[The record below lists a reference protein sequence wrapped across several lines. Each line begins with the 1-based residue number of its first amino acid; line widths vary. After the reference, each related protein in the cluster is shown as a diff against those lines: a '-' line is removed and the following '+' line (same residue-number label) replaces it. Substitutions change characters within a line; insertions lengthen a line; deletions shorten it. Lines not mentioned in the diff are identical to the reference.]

1 MAAGMKKLSKTFVWI
16 LMGML
21 IVGLAGFGA
30 VNFTSSSSSV
40 AQVGDEEVSIGSYVR
55 ELQREQRALQAQTG
69 QAVTMAQMSA
79 FGMDRMVLGRL
90 ISLAA
95 LDHES
100 RQLGL
105 SIGDDNLI
113 EELSAIDAFK
123 NVSGGFDREAYRF
136 ALRNA
141 GLTEKEFEDD
151 LRREAARTMVQN
163 AMLSGTKMPATLTET
178 LTSFIGAR
186 RSFSYV
192 QLNAADIALTAEAP
206 SDADLQAF
214 YEANQD
220 QFMLPETKV
229 ITYAALRPSTL
240 LDEIEVDEA
249 QLQRLFEDRADQ
261 YQVPERRLVERLV
274 FGSEDAAASAKA
286 QLETGGA
293 TFESLVEARG
303 LTLQDTDMG
312 DVAMGDLGAA
322 GTEVFATQVG
332 DVAGPLPSD
341 LGPALY
347 RVNGRLEAQI
357 TTFEDAKPELI
368 EELASDRA
376 RRLVESQAEDID
388 DMLAGGA
395 TLEELATESG
405 LELAQ
410 INWTEDTSD
419 GIAAYEAFR
428 TAAAAVTAE
437 DFPEAGFLEDGSLFA
452 LRLDDVL
459 PERPEPFADA
469 KDKVLA
475 AWQADRLAKALKD
488 QGEAVLAQAE
498 QAGGFAEGADVK
510 TEPGLTRTAYIDT
523 VPEPLV
529 SQVFTMETGDFRL
542 VQDADSAVVVRLDAI
557 LPPEQSDDMTLL
569 TQALQAQLD
578 QSLAEELFEAYV
590 QDVQARAEPRVDQQA
605 LNAAQANFQ

>member
-95 LDHES
+95 LDHEA

>member
-40 AQVGDEEVSIGSYVR
+40 AQVGEEEVSIGNYVR

-123 NVSGGFDREAYRF
+123 NVSGDFDREAYRF

-192 QLNAADIALTAEAP
+192 QLNAADLALTAEAP
-206 SDADLQAF
+206 SDEDLKAF

-274 FGSEDAAASAKA
+274 FASEDAAASAKA

-303 LTLQDTDMG
+303 LTLQDADMG
-312 DVAMGDLGAA
+312 DVTMGDLGAA
-322 GTEVFATQVG
+322 GTEVFAAQVG

-357 TTFEDAKPELI
+357 TTFEDAKPDLI

-376 RRLVESQAEDID
+376 RRLVETQAEDID

-419 GIAAYEAFR
+419 GIAAYEGFR

-488 QGEAVLAQAE
+488 QGETVLAQAE

-510 TEPGLTRTAYIDT
+510 SETGLTRTAYIDT
-523 VPEPLV
+523 VPEALV
-529 SQVFTMETGDFRL
+529 SRVFTMEVGDFRL
-542 VQDADSAVVVRLDAI
+542 VQDAESAVVVRLDAI

>member
-1 MAAGMKKLSKTFVWI
+1 MAAGMKHLSKTFVWI

-40 AQVGDEEVSIGSYVR
+40 AQVGDEEVSIGNYVR

-69 QAVTMAQMSA
+69 QAVSMSQMTA

-95 LDHES
+95 LDHEAK
-100 RQLGL
+100 QLGL
-105 SIGDDNLI
+105 SIGDENLI
-113 EELSAIDAFK
+113 EELSSIDAFQS
-123 NVSGGFDREAYRF
+123 VSGEFDRDAYRF

-141 GLTEKEFEDD
+141 GLTEKEFEED
-151 LRREAARTMVQN
+151 LRREAARTMVQG
-163 AMLSGTKMPATLTET
+163 AVLSGTKMPETLTET
-178 LTSFIGAR
+178 LTGFIGAR

-192 QLNAADIALTAEAP
+192 QLNAGNVALTAEVP
-206 SDADLQAF
+206 SEEDLQAF

-229 ITYAALRPSTL
+229 ITYAALRPSML
-240 LDEIEVDEA
+240 MDEVEIDETA
-249 QLQRLFEDRADQ
+249 LQQLFEDRSEQ

-274 FGSEDAAASAKA
+274 FADQEAAASAKA

-293 TFESLVEARG
+293 TFESVVEARG
-303 LTLQDTDMG
+303 LTLQDVDMG
-312 DVAMGDLGAA
+312 DVTMGDLGAA
-322 GTEVFATQVG
+322 GTDVFAAEVG
-332 DVAGPLPSD
+332 TVAGPLPSD

-357 TTFEDAKPELI
+357 TTFDQAEPELR
-368 EELASDRA
+368 EELASGRA
-376 RRLVESQAEDID
+376 RRLVEAQAEDID

-405 LELAQ
+405 LELVQ
-410 INWTEDTSD
+410 INWTEESSE
-419 GIAAYEAFR
+419 GIAAYEGFR
-428 TAAAAVTAE
+428 TAAAAVTAD
-437 DFPEAGFLEDGSLFA
+437 DFPEVNFLDDGSLFA
-452 LRLDDVL
+452 LRLDEVL
-459 PERPEPFADA
+459 PERPEPFAEA

-475 AWQADRLAKALKD
+475 AWQADRLANALKA
-488 QGEAVLAQAE
+488 QGEELLAQAE
-498 QAGGFAEGADVK
+498 AQDNFAEGAEVK
-510 TEPGLTRTAYIDT
+510 TETGLTRTAYIDT
-523 VPEPLV
+523 VPAELV
-529 SQVFTMETGDFRL
+529 TGVFDMELGEFRL
-542 VQDADSAVVVRLDAI
+542 VQDANSAVVVRLDAI

-578 QSLAEELFEAYV
+578 QSLAEELFQAYV

>member
-40 AQVGDEEVSIGSYVR
+40 AQVGEEEVSIGKYVR

-123 NVSGGFDREAYRF
+123 NVSGDFDREAYRF

-151 LRREAARTMVQN
+151 LRREAARTLVQN

-192 QLNAADIALTAEAP
+192 QLNAADLALTAEAP
-206 SDADLQAF
+206 SDEDLKAF

-220 QFMLPETKV
+220 HFMLPETKV

-274 FGSEDAAASAKA
+274 FASEDAAASAKA
-286 QLETGGA
+286 QLEAGGA

-303 LTLQDTDMG
+303 LTLQDADMG
-312 DVAMGDLGAA
+312 DVTMGDLGAA
-322 GTEVFATQVG
+322 GTEVFAAQVG

-357 TTFEDAKPELI
+357 TTFEDAKPDLI

-376 RRLVESQAEDID
+376 RRLVETQAEDID

-419 GIAAYEAFR
+419 GIAAYEGFR

-510 TEPGLTRTAYIDT
+510 SETGLTRTAYIDT
-523 VPEPLV
+523 VPEALV
-529 SQVFTMETGDFRL
+529 SRVFTMEVGDFRL
-542 VQDADSAVVVRLDAI
+542 VQDAESAVVVRLDAI

>member
-1 MAAGMKKLSKTFVWI
+1 MAAGMKHLSKTFVWI

-40 AQVGDEEVSIGSYVR
+40 AQVGDEEVSIGNYVR

-69 QAVTMAQMSA
+69 QAVSMSQMTA

-95 LDHES
+95 LDHEAK
-100 RQLGL
+100 QLGL
-105 SIGDDNLI
+105 SIGDENLI
-113 EELSAIDAFK
+113 EELSSIDAFQS
-123 NVSGGFDREAYRF
+123 VSGEFDRDAYRF

-141 GLTEKEFEDD
+141 GLTEKEFEED
-151 LRREAARTMVQN
+151 LRREAARTMVQG
-163 AMLSGTKMPATLTET
+163 AVLSGTKMPETLTET
-178 LTSFIGAR
+178 LTGFIGAR

-192 QLNAADIALTAEAP
+192 QLNGADIALTAEVP
-206 SDADLQAF
+206 SDEDLQAF

-229 ITYAALRPSTL
+229 ITYAALRPSML
-240 LDEIEVDEA
+240 MDEVEIDETA
-249 QLQRLFEDRADQ
+249 LQQLFEDRSEQ

-274 FGSEDAAASAKA
+274 FADQEAAASAKA

-293 TFESLVEARG
+293 TFESVVEARG
-303 LTLQDTDMG
+303 LTLQDVDMG
-312 DVAMGDLGAA
+312 DVTMGDLGAA
-322 GTEVFATQVG
+322 GTDVFAAEVG
-332 DVAGPLPSD
+332 TVTGPLPSD

-357 TTFEDAKPELI
+357 TTFDQAEPELR
-368 EELASDRA
+368 EELASGRA
-376 RRLVESQAEDID
+376 RRLVEAQAEDID

-405 LELAQ
+405 LELVQ
-410 INWTEDTSD
+410 INWTEESSE
-419 GIAAYEAFR
+419 GIAAYEGFR
-428 TAAAAVTAE
+428 AAAAAVTAD
-437 DFPEAGFLEDGSLFA
+437 DFPEVNFLDDGSLFA
-452 LRLDDVL
+452 LRLDEVL
-459 PERPEPFADA
+459 PERPEPFTEA

-475 AWQADRLAKALKD
+475 AWQADRLANALKA
-488 QGEAVLAQAE
+488 QGEELLAQAE
-498 QAGGFAEGADVK
+498 TQENFAEDAEVK
-510 TEPGLTRTAYIDT
+510 TETGLTRTAYIDT
-523 VPEPLV
+523 VPAELV
-529 SQVFTMETGDFRL
+529 TRVFDMEVGEFRL
-542 VQDADSAVVVRLDAI
+542 VQDANSAVVVRLDAI

-578 QSLAEELFEAYV
+578 QSLAEELFQAYV

>member
-376 RRLVESQAEDID
+376 RRLVESQAEGID

-569 TQALQAQLD
+569 AQALQAQLD

>member
-1 MAAGMKKLSKTFVWI
+1 MAAGMKHLSKTFVWI

-30 VNFTSSSSSV
+30 VNFTSSSSSI
-40 AQVGDEEVSIGSYVR
+40 ATVGDEEVSIGNYVR
-55 ELQREQRALQAQTG
+55 ELQREQRAMQAQTG
-69 QAVTMAQMSA
+69 QAVSMAQMTA
-79 FGMDRMVLGRL
+79 FGLDRVVLGRL

-95 LDHES
+95 LDHEAKG
-100 RQLGL
+100 LGL
-105 SIGDDNLI
+105 SLGDENLI
-113 EELSAIDAFK
+113 EELAAIDAFQGV
-123 NVSGGFDREAYRF
+123 NGQFDREAYSF

-141 GLTEKEFEDD
+141 GLSEKEFEED
-151 LRREAARTMVQN
+151 LRREAARTIVQN
-163 AMLSGTKMPATLTET
+163 AVLSGTKMPETLTET
-178 LTSFIGAR
+178 LTGFIGAR

-192 QLNAADIALTAEAP
+192 QINAADIALTAEAP
-206 SDADLQAF
+206 SDADLKAF

-229 ITYAALRPSTL
+229 ITYAALRPSML

-249 QLQRLFEDRADQ
+249 QLQRLFEDRSDQ

-274 FGSEDAAASAKA
+274 FADDEAAASAKA

-293 TFESLVEARG
+293 TFESLVEGRG
-303 LTLQDTDMG
+303 LSLQDIDMG
-312 DVAMGDLGAA
+312 DVTMGDLGAA
-322 GTEVFATQVG
+322 GTEVFAAEVG
-332 DVAGPLPSD
+332 TVAGPLPSN

-357 TTFEDAKPELI
+357 TTFEQAEPELR

-376 RRLVESQAEDID
+376 RRLVETQSEDID

-410 INWTEDTSD
+410 INWTEESSD
-419 GIAAYEAFR
+419 DIAAYEAFR
-428 TAAAAVTAE
+428 TAAAAVTAD
-437 DFPEAGFLEDGSLFA
+437 DFPEVGFLEDGSLFA
-452 LRLDDVL
+452 LRLDDTL

-475 AWQADRLAKALKD
+475 AWQADRLAGALTALGEDLLAKA
-488 QGEAVLAQAE
+488 EA
-498 QAGGFAEGADVK
+498 AGSFAEDAEVK
-510 TEPGLTRTAYIDT
+510 TESGLTRTAYIDT
-523 VPEPLV
+523 VPAGLV
-529 SQVFTMETGDFRL
+529 AGVFEMEVGDFRL

-578 QSLAEELFEAYV
+578 QSLAQELFQAYV
-590 QDVQARAEPRVDQQA
+590 QDVQIRAEPRVDQQA